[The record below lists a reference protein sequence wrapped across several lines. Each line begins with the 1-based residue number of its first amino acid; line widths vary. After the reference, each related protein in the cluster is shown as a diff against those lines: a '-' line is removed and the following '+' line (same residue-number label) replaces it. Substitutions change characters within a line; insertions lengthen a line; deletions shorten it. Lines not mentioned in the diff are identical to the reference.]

1 MFSKAWLAVAA
12 AGALALVVGCGP
24 SKAPAP
30 SAAPKVSAADKAGAK
45 LFVEYA
51 CVHCHG
57 VRGNGGVQPN
67 NGKTPPPPLTGV
79 TAAMVKQYL
88 GKSLPPSQHILSMSS
103 TVSGLAVN
111 DGTLNMPYWYPFLSS
126 KQVDELATY
135 IADGLPKVPGVS
147 DQPLPAKTGKEIYA
161 SFACV
166 KCHGPY
172 DSGHNVNP
180 GAIKGHGDHFIPTL
194 GPKGKR
200 FAKALAKW
208 NAPFKTKAANPGY
221 YKYNPTITTASVT
234 GKQFIENKLLLGS
247 IIHDGVI
254 GGAPGAIFMPAWG
267 QLMTPTQLN
276 TIIQYLKT
284 GS

>member
-1 MFSKAWLAVAA
+1 MYKKVLMAA
-12 AGALALVVGCGP
+12 AAVGLVALVAGCGP
-24 SKAPAP
+24 GKTPTVLKS
-30 SAAPKVSAADKAGAK
+30 VSAADQAGAQ
-45 LFVEYA
+45 LFVAYG

-57 VRGNGGVQPN
+57 VRGQGGVTPN
-67 NGKTPPPPLTGV
+67 NGGTAPPALKGV
-79 TAAMVKQYL
+79 SATIVKQYL
-88 GKSLPPSQHILSMSS
+88 SRSLPPSSHIMSV
-103 TVSGLAVN
+103 TNGLAVN

-135 IADGLPKVPGVS
+135 IADGEPVIAGQS
-147 DQPLPAKTGKEIYA
+147 DQPLPAKTGSEIFQ

-180 GAIKGHGDHFIPTL
+180 GAIKGHGDHFLPTL
-194 GPKGKR
+194 GTKGKR
-200 FAKALAKW
+200 FAAAVASW
-208 NAPFKTKAANPGY
+208 NAPFKTRAKNGGY
-221 YKYNPTITTASVT
+221 FNYNPTITTAAVT
-234 GKQFIENKLLLGS
+234 GKQFIEDKLLLGS
-247 IIHDGVI
+247 IIHDGVK

-267 QLMTPTQLN
+267 QLMTPTQLH

>member
-12 AGALALVVGCGP
+12 AGALALVAGCGP

-30 SAAPKVSAADKAGAK
+30 SAAPKVSAADQAGAK
-45 LFVEYA
+45 LYVEYA
-51 CVHCHG
+51 CVWCHG
-57 VRGNGGVQPN
+57 VRGDGKATLA
-67 NGKTPPPPLTGV
+67 NGKATGAPPLSGTPAD
-79 TAAMVKQYL
+79 TVKQYL
-88 GKSLPPSQHILSMSS
+88 GKSLPPSQGHILSMSS

-111 DGTLNMPYWYPFLSS
+111 DGTINMPYWYPFLSS
-126 KQVDELATY
+126 KQTDELATY

-147 DQPLPAKTGKEIYA
+147 GKPMAATTGKEIYA

-166 KCHGPY
+166 KCHGQF
-172 DSGHNVNP
+172 DVGGVVNP
-180 GAIKGHGDHFIPTL
+180 GAIKGHGDHLIPTL
-194 GPKGKR
+194 GPKGL
-200 FAKALAKW
+200 AKAIAKW

-276 TIIQYLKT
+276 TIVQYLKT
-284 GS
+284 GQ